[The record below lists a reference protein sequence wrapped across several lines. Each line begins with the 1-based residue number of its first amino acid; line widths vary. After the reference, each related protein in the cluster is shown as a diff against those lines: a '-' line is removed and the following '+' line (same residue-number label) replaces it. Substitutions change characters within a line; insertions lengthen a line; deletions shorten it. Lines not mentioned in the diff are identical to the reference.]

1 MDECSKLPLE
11 GVKVLDLSRVLAG
24 PYATMVLGDL
34 GADVIKVEHP
44 ERGDDTRHW
53 GPPFAGEG
61 EARES
66 AYFLAVNRNKRSIGV
81 DLKDPEGLERIKEL
95 AAEADV
101 VIENWRRGALEKF
114 GLDYEALREANPGL
128 IYCSITGFGP
138 GPDEERPGYD
148 FLVQAR
154 GGVMGITGQPGG
166 EPTKVGVAISDI
178 VCGLFA
184 SNAILAALHRRAA
197 TGEGARIEVPLFES
211 TLGWLANRG
220 QEYLISG
227 KDTGL
232 IGNAHPS
239 IVPYQTFDASDK
251 PIVVAVGNNTQ
262 FAGLCKAVGR
272 PELAEDERFAT
283 NPDRVANREALI
295 PESPTRVQQA
305 ARGRVGRGD
314 PGRGHPVRTRQHA
327 RRRVRR
333 RARPRARAY
342 SRISII
348 PRPACSRCSPRR
360 YSSTANASL
369 SAVLHQPSASTR
381 TKRTTIGAS
390 SFEPRPERFA
400 NRPCTCGPRHQGF
413 RGAIRWPRTRSLA

>member
-1 MDECSKLPLE
+1 MERNSMLPLE

-114 GLDYEALREANPGL
+114 SLGYEALREANPGL

-227 KDTGL
+227 EDTGL

-272 PELAEDERFAT
+272 PGLAEDERYAT

-295 PESPTRVQQA
+295 QGLQREFSK
-305 ARGRVGRGD
+305 
-314 PGRGHPVRTRQHA
+314 
-327 RRRVRR
+327 
-333 RARPRARAY
+333 
-342 SRISII
+342 
-348 PRPACSRCSPRR
+348 RPADEWVEEIRAAGIPCGPVNML
-360 YSSTANASL
+360 ADVFADEH
-369 SAVLHQPSASTR
+369 VLGSGILQNIDHPSAGLLR
-381 TKRTTIGAS
+381 MLAS
-390 SFEPRPERFA
+390 PLLVDGERLPIRRP
-400 NRPCTCGPRHQGF
+400 PP
-413 RGAIRWPRTRSLA
+413 SLGQHTDETHDDWR

>member
-1 MDECSKLPLE
+1 MERDSMLPLE
-11 GVKVLDLSRVLAG
+11 GVRVLDLSRVMAG

-81 DLKDPEGLERIKEL
+81 DLKDPDGLERVKKL
-95 AAEADV
+95 AAGADV
-101 VIENWRRGALEKF
+101 VIENWRRGALEKL
-114 GLDYEALREANPGL
+114 GLGYEALREANPGL
-128 IYCSITGFGP
+128 VYCSITGFGP

-197 TGEGARIEVPLFES
+197 TGDGARIEVPLFES

-227 KDTGL
+227 EDTGL

-251 PIVVAVGNNTQ
+251 PLVVAVGNNTQ
-262 FAGLCKAVGR
+262 FAGLCEAVGR
-272 PELAEDERFAT
+272 PELADDERYAT
-283 NPDRVANREALI
+283 NPDRVANRAPLI
-295 PESPTRVQQA
+295 QELQEEFRKRTADEWTEEIRA
-305 ARGRVGRGD
+305 AGVPSGPVNTLADVFADDHVRGSGILQNID
-314 PGRGHPVRTRQHA
+314 H
-327 RRRVRR
+327 
-333 RARPRARAY
+333 
-342 SRISII
+342 
-348 PRPACSRCSPRR
+348 
-360 YSSTANASL
+360 
-369 SAVLHQPSASTR
+369 PSAGPL
-381 TKRTTIGAS
+381 KMLAS
-390 SFEPRPERFA
+390 PLLVDGERL
-400 NRPCTCGPRHQGF
+400 PIRHPPPTLGQHTDGTNDE
-413 RGAIRWPRTRSLA
+413 WT

>member
-1 MDECSKLPLE
+1 MDDGLKLPLA

-24 PYATMVLGDL
+24 PYATMVLGDF

-81 DLKDPEGLERIKEL
+81 DLKAPEGLEQVKKL
-95 AAEADV
+95 AAGADV
-101 VIENWRRGALEKF
+101 VIENWRRGALEKL
-114 GLDYEALREANPGL
+114 GLGYEALRATNYGL
-128 IYCSITGFGP
+128 VYCSISGFGP

-184 SNAILAALHRRAA
+184 SNAILAALHRREA
-197 TGEGARIEVPLFES
+197 TGEGSRIEVPLFES

-220 QEYLISG
+220 QEYLVSG
-227 KDTGL
+227 EDKGL

-251 PIVVAVGNNTQ
+251 PLVVAVGNNSQ
-262 FAGLCKAVGR
+262 FAELCKAVGR

-295 PESPTRVQQA
+295 SELQEEI
-305 ARGRVGRGD
+305 GK
-314 PGRGHPVRTRQHA
+314 
-327 RRRVRR
+327 
-333 RARPRARAY
+333 
-342 SRISII
+342 
-348 PRPACSRCSPRR
+348 RPADEWAEEIRAAGVPSGPVNTLADVFADDHVLGSGILQDIVHASAGPLKLLASPILIDTERLPIRR
-360 YSSTANASL
+360 PPPTLGQHTDETLDWA
-369 SAVLHQPSASTR
+369 
-381 TKRTTIGAS
+381 
-390 SFEPRPERFA
+390 
-400 NRPCTCGPRHQGF
+400 
-413 RGAIRWPRTRSLA
+413 

>member
-1 MDECSKLPLE
+1 VLTSEARRAQRARRRYTGWMEEGQRLPLE
-11 GVKVLDLSRVLAG
+11 GVRVLDLSRVLAG

-53 GPPFAGEG
+53 GPPFAGDG

-66 AYFLAVNRNKRSIGV
+66 AYFLSVNRNKRAIGV
-81 DLKDPEGLERIKEL
+81 DLQDPEGLERVKRL
-95 AAEADV
+95 AAGSDV
-101 VIENWRRGALEKF
+101 VIENWRRGALEKL
-114 GLDYEALREANPGL
+114 GLGYEALSEANSGL
-128 IYCSITGFGP
+128 VYCSITGFGP

-184 SNAILAALHRRAA
+184 SNAILAALHRRSV
-197 TGEGARIEVPLFES
+197 TGEGSRIEIPLFES

-220 QEYLISG
+220 QEYLVSG
-227 KDTGL
+227 EDKGL

-251 PIVVAVGNNTQ
+251 PLVVAVGNNTQ
-262 FAGLCKAVGR
+262 FAGLCRVVGR

-295 PESPTRVQQA
+295 PELQEEFRK
-305 ARGRVGRGD
+305 
-314 PGRGHPVRTRQHA
+314 
-327 RRRVRR
+327 
-333 RARPRARAY
+333 
-342 SRISII
+342 
-348 PRPACSRCSPRR
+348 RPADEWVEDIR
-360 YSSTANASL
+360 
-369 SAVLHQPSASTR
+369 SAGVPSGPVNTLADVFADDHVQGSGILQNIEHPSAGPLDMLASPILIDGQR
-381 TKRTTIGAS
+381 LPIRRPPPILGQHTT
-390 SFEPRPERFA
+390 E
-400 NRPCTCGPRHQGF
+400 THDD
-413 RGAIRWPRTRSLA
+413 WT

>member
-1 MDECSKLPLE
+1 MDVGPKLPLA

-61 EARES
+61 EARQS
-66 AYFLAVNRNKRSIGV
+66 AYFLAVNRNKRSVGV
-81 DLKDPEGLERIKEL
+81 DLKDPEGLERIERL
-95 AAEADV
+95 AAGADV
-101 VIENWRRGALEKF
+101 VIENWRRGALEKL
-114 GLDYEALREANPGL
+114 GLGYEALRETNPGL

-184 SNAILAALHRRAA
+184 SNAILAALHRRGE
-197 TGEGARIEVPLFES
+197 TGEGSRIEVPLFES

-220 QEYLISG
+220 QEYLVSG
-227 KDTGL
+227 EDTGL

-239 IVPYQTFDASDK
+239 IVPYQTFDASDR
-251 PIVVAVGNNTQ
+251 PLVVAVGNNTQ
-262 FAGLCKAVGR
+262 FAALCKAVGR

-295 PESPTRVQQA
+295 SELQKEL
-305 ARGRVGRGD
+305 GR
-314 PGRGHPVRTRQHA
+314 
-327 RRRVRR
+327 
-333 RARPRARAY
+333 
-342 SRISII
+342 
-348 PRPACSRCSPRR
+348 RPADEWVGEIRAAGIP
-360 YSSTANASL
+360 
-369 SAVLHQPSASTR
+369 
-381 TKRTTIGAS
+381 
-390 SFEPRPERFA
+390 
-400 NRPCTCGPRHQGF
+400 CGPVN
-413 RGAIRWPRTRSLA
+413 SLADVFADDHVLGSGILQDIVHASAGPLKMLASPILIDAERLPIRRPPPTLGQHTDETLDWP

>member
-1 MDECSKLPLE
+1 MERNSMLPLE

-53 GPPFAGEG
+53 GPPFVGEG

-114 GLDYEALREANPGL
+114 GLDYEALRKANPGL

-227 KDTGL
+227 EDTGL

-272 PELAEDERFAT
+272 PELAEDERYAT
-283 NPDRVANREALI
+283 NPDRVANRKALI
-295 PESPTRVQQA
+295 QELQQEF
-305 ARGRVGRGD
+305 RK
-314 PGRGHPVRTRQHA
+314 
-327 RRRVRR
+327 
-333 RARPRARAY
+333 
-342 SRISII
+342 
-348 PRPACSRCSPRR
+348 RPADEWVEEIRAAGIPCGPVNML
-360 YSSTANASL
+360 ADVFADEH
-369 SAVLHQPSASTR
+369 VLGSGILQDIDHPSAGLL
-381 TKRTTIGAS
+381 KMLAS
-390 SFEPRPERFA
+390 PLLVDGERL
-400 NRPCTCGPRHQGF
+400 PIRHPPPSLGQHTDETQGD
-413 RGAIRWPRTRSLA
+413 WS